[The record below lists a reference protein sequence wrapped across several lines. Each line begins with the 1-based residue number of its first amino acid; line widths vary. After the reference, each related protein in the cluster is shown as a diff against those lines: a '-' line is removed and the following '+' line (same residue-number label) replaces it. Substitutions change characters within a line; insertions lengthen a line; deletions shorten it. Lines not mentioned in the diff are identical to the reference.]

1 MPLRSFY
8 LSVALFC
15 FLTLMRL
22 WFLSE
27 GTMVLA
33 FFSLKVAGA
42 KVRTF
47 FSNLP
52 WSAKF
57 SFIST

>member
-1 MPLRSFY
+1 
-8 LSVALFC
+8 
-15 FLTLMRL
+15 
-22 WFLSE
+22 
-27 GTMVLA
+27 VLA

>member
-47 FSNLP
+47 LINFP
-52 WSAKF
+52 
-57 SFIST
+57 